1 VKVIYGR
8 NNLPFSLLIRLFTW
22 SRWSHCGIVVDDVVI
37 ESTFSKGV
45 TRTKLEEFIARY
57 KSTELCEIPHSKGWL
72 ERANNQVG
80 KKYDK
85 LAVIGVFFRGGWDK
99 KNKWFCSELVAYA
112 SGIYRHDRVN
122 RVTPEDI
129 YKISKEVK

>member
-1 VKVIYGR
+1 MKVIYGR

-22 SRWSHCGIVVDDVVI
+22 SRFSHCGVLVDDCVI
-37 ESTFSKGV
+37 ESTFKKGV
-45 TRTKLEEFIARY
+45 VKTKLDDFESRY
-57 KSTELCEIPHSKGWL
+57 RKSEICDMPHTKGWL
-72 ERANNQVG
+72 ERLNSQLG

-85 LAVIGVFFRGGWDK
+85 LAVIGVFFRRGWDR

-112 SGIYRHDRVN
+112 SGIYRDDRIS